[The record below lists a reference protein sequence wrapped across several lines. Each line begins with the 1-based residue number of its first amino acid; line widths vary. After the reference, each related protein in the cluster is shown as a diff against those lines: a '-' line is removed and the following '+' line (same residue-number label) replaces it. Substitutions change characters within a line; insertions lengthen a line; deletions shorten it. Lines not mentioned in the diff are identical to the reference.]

1 MSAAN
6 FDTAIKETLEDVS
19 EAMGWGF
26 CEKICGMVQHRIVGH
41 RPKGVLKFHTFRRSH
56 ANCDRNQ
63 VVFFLLGALTIVEIM
78 DAHKGAAAACRGR
91 ASNGHEADGS
101 CLVIKGISCER
112 GHHCDE
118 HVQKACVKVK

>member
-1 MSAAN
+1 MFLRRWAGDFLKKSVEWFN
-6 FDTAIKETLEDVS
+6 TELLDT
-19 EAMGWGF
+19 
-26 CEKICGMVQHRIVGH
+26 VQ
-41 RPKGVLKFHTFRRSH
+41 KASLSFTDLGVLMPTANGTGGVLSPGCVDHCGNYGCSQRCRR
-56 ANCDRNQ
+56 
-63 VVFFLLGALTIVEIM
+63 
-78 DAHKGAAAACRGR
+78 RGR